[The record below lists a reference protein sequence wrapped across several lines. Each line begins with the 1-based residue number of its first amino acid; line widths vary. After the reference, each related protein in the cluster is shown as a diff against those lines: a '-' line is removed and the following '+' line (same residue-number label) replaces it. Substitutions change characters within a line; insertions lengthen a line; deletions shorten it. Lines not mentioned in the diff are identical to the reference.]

1 MTMHTVDRPI
11 AEKTRSE
18 IEARLKG
25 MGDYV
30 KMSYLQ
36 RALKSGLDFDSRK
49 FVLLKLAEIYDYRK
63 MFLESAKMLKSAAEI
78 NTTFKDKI
86 RDYLKAV
93 DMFIRGGD
101 FVEADRLFA
110 QALALGN
117 DSEKMQMKMQ
127 RKNSY
132 LSQARFFLSNDKR
145 NNARLIFE
153 KALTLEL
160 DMHEKKDVQKQLLE
174 LYNKLGLVRE
184 FYKLQDSMQK

>member
-1 MTMHTVDRPI
+1 MHAVDRPI
-11 AEKTRSE
+11 IERGRME
-18 IEARLKG
+18 IEAKLKG

-49 FVLLKLAEIYDYRK
+49 FVLTKLAEIYEQRK
-63 MFLESAKMLKSAAEI
+63 MYLEAAKMLKAAAEI

-86 RDYLKAV
+86 KDYMKAV
-93 DMFIRGGD
+93 EMFVKGGE
-101 FVEADRLFA
+101 FTESDRIFA

-117 DSEKMQMKMQ
+117 ESEKYAMKIQ
-127 RKNSY
+127 RKNAY
-132 LSQARFFLSNDKR
+132 LAQARFFLSNDKR

-153 KALTLEL
+153 KSLTLDL
-160 DMHEKKDVQKQLLE
+160 DMQEKKDVQKQLLE

-184 FYKLQDSMQK
+184 FYKLKDSSQL

>member
-153 KALTLEL
+153 KTLTLEL